1 MTILPTKKASQQ
13 KNEGDGS
20 DPNAYHG
27 DRHGHSNHTSE
38 GYNFQS
44 RNSPPRWSSAGS
56 RDEKRPAHPPGS
68 TFDEFDNID
77 GGPTHSKRRHR
88 ASPHRSLRKTH
99 NHSHSHL
106 GHNHRSA
113 NVVPNFSNPSTS
125 QGSSSPV
132 AERAGNS
139 VAEKD
144 DPSGYNSGDEY
155 DKRSELW
162 TPEEYQER
170 EYLFE
175 KKLRKKGL
183 TIKNMGE
190 DGACLF
196 RAVADQVYGDQEMH
210 RALRKLCMDYMAK
223 NSDYYSQYVTEDFD
237 KYVERKRCDHIHGNH
252 IEMQA
257 LSEMFNRP
265 IEVYHY
271 SSEPINIFHGMQKT
285 DNEPIRLSYHRN
297 VHYNSIVDPY
307 KATVG
312 VGLGLPA
319 FKPGLAEKTLVK
331 DALQASEEL
340 ELEQAMLE
348 DKLRAT
354 DWEATNEALEE
365 QVARES
371 YLQWLRDNEMRSRKK
386 ARSATATSSSSLS
399 SDGGN
404 SPGGT
409 TGGRISPRSSPRSR
423 ASPRAAHAT
432 DESGSKSP
440 AQKGFSPT
448 AGSSGLS
455 AAAGCKAEPPA
466 GFFGGR
472 DQPGASAS
480 DPAEDGFPLV
490 ETASFL
496 NHLPPSMFG
505 LSDWEDSDIIAQ
517 VLAQSQQEYLDS
529 LKRSSAALDSPL
541 AVNSPAASQ
550 AHPSSSAASSSAL
563 ASASAS
569 TAGASS

>member
-1 MTILPTKKASQQ
+1 MTILPTKKSSQQ

-27 DRHGHSNHTSE
+27 DRHSHSNHPSE
-38 GYNFQS
+38 NYNFQN
-44 RNSPPRWSSAGS
+44 RNSPPRWSNTNS
-56 RDEKRPAHPPGS
+56 REEKRPAHPPGS
-68 TFDEFDNID
+68 NFDEFDNVD

-106 GHNHRSA
+106 GHGHRSTG
-113 NVVPNFSNPSTS
+113 VVPNFSNPSTS
-125 QGSSSPV
+125 QGNSSPV
-132 AERAGNS
+132 AERPGNA
-139 VAEKD
+139 VAEND

-155 DKRSELW
+155 DKPPELW

-170 EYLFE
+170 EYHFE

-183 TIKNMGE
+183 MIKNMGE

-210 RALRKLCMDYMAK
+210 HALRKLCMDYMAK
-223 NSDYYSQYVTEDFD
+223 NSDYYSQYVTEDFE

-271 SSEPINIFHGMQKT
+271 SAEPINIFHGMQKS

-297 VHYNSIVDPY
+297 VHYNSIVDPF

-319 FKPGLAEKTLVK
+319 FKPGLADKTLVK
-331 DALQASEEL
+331 DALRASEQL
-340 ELEQAMLE
+340 ELERAMLE

-371 YLQWLRDNEMRSRKK
+371 YLHWLRDNEMRSRKK

-399 SDGGN
+399 SDGGGGN
-404 SPGGT
+404 SPAGAA
-409 TGGRISPRSSPRSR
+409 GGRSSPRSSPRSR
-423 ASPRAAHAT
+423 TSPRTAHAV
-432 DESGSKSP
+432 DESGSASP
-440 AQKGFSPT
+440 GQKGFSPK

-455 AAAGCKAEPPA
+455 GTSSHGDEATSGVLREQATGTTVVGHAEE
-466 GFFGGR
+466 
-472 DQPGASAS
+472 S
-480 DPAEDGFPLV
+480 FPLV

-496 NHLPPSMFG
+496 NNLPPAMFG
-505 LSDWEDSDIIAQ
+505 LSDWDDSDILAQ

-529 LKRSSAALDSPL
+529 LKRST
-541 AVNSPAASQ
+541 ASQ
-550 AHPSSSAASSSAL
+550 GSPSASTTSMQATQSSSVPGSSSTF
-563 ASASAS
+563 SCPGAS

>member
-13 KNEGDGS
+13 KSSEGDGS
-20 DPNAYHG
+20 DSSSFHG
-27 DRHGHSNHTSE
+27 DRHSSHSTE

-44 RNSPPRWSSAGS
+44 RTSPPPRWPGSAGS
-56 RDEKRPAHPPGS
+56 RDEKRPAHGAS
-68 TFDEFDNID
+68 ATFDEFDNVD
-77 GGPTHSKRRHR
+77 GGPSHSKRRHR

-99 NHSHSHL
+99 GHSHSLL
-106 GHNHRSA
+106 GHRA
-113 NVVPNFSNPSTS
+113 AGVVVTNFAKPSTS
-125 QGSSSPV
+125 QSGSNSST
-132 AERAGNS
+132 AEDAVS
-139 VAEKD
+139 AQED
-144 DPSGYNSGDEY
+144 SDPSGYNSGDEY
-155 DKRSELW
+155 DKPPELW
-162 TPEEYQER
+162 TAEEFKER
-170 EYLFE
+170 EYHFE

-183 TIKNMGE
+183 MIKSMGE

-210 RALRKLCMDYMAK
+210 KVLRKLCMDYMAK
-223 NSDYYSQYVTEDFD
+223 NSDYYSQYVTEDFE
-237 KYVERKRCDHIHGNH
+237 KYVERKRSDHIHGNH

-271 SSEPINIFHGMQKT
+271 SSEPINIFHGMQQT

-297 VHYNSIVDPY
+297 VHYNSIIDPY

-319 FKPGLAEKTLVK
+319 FKPGHADKTLVK
-331 DALQASEEL
+331 EALRESEEL

-354 DWEATNEALEE
+354 DWEATSEAIEE

-371 YLQWLRDNEMRSRKK
+371 YLHWLRDNEMRSRKK
-386 ARSATATSSSSLS
+386 TRTATATSSSSLVSPLVEGGGASAS
-399 SDGGN
+399 SSPRGGA
-404 SPGGT
+404 
-409 TGGRISPRSSPRSR
+409 TGGMAMGRSSPRSR
-423 ASPRAAHAT
+423 ASPRSSSHASQQEVT
-432 DESGSKSP
+432 LVSPSTKSP
-440 AQKGFSPT
+440 SEKGFSPK

-455 AAAGCKAEPPA
+455 SAVFQDVGGTSSCTAQEE
-466 GFFGGR
+466 GF
-472 DQPGASAS
+472 S
-480 DPAEDGFPLV
+480 LV

-505 LSDWEDSDIIAQ
+505 LTDWEDSDIIAR

-529 LKRSSAALDSPL
+529 LKR
-541 AVNSPAASQ
+541 ASGN
-550 AHPSSSAASSSAL
+550 SSAASSPTRDFVDC
-563 ASASAS
+563 SASSAS
-569 TAGASS
+569 CSANQASS